1 MTSRKDTLAR
11 YFFCFLPRFRTEIGA
26 PPNFCPKYQDV
37 SDVLQQEVGEKFG
50 VRQKTV
56 LSLHRQKKKAT
67 PTNGIANEKKDKFKV

>member
-1 MTSRKDTLAR
+1 
-11 YFFCFLPRFRTEIGA
+11 
-26 PPNFCPKYQDV
+26 V